1 MFIQRISPFV
11 KEVLFELKGVVP
23 KGQPVEFRF
32 PVYETGDPDIHFT
45 AIQIFDEE
53 DQLPPQTEPEKR

>member
-1 MFIQRISPFV
+1 MFVPRINQFV

-23 KGQPVEFRF
+23 KGEPVEFNF
-32 PVYETGDPDIHFT
+32 TVYDNGDPTIHFT
-45 AIQIFDEE
+45 AIQIFGEE